1 MSTVFE
7 TAPLGPLTL
16 RNRIVKAATFEGRSK
31 GGVVTDEL
39 VDFHRRMAAGGV
51 AMTTVAYLA
60 VAPDGRTDD
69 GCVVLGPASVPGL
82 RRLTDA
88 VHEQGALAAAQVGH
102 AGPVANAASNKVPAY
117 SAGQMFNPLGMR
129 RTRAAKASDIAR
141 ITDDYRRGAQAAVEA
156 GFDSLELHLGHNY
169 LLSAFLSPLLN
180 RRSDDYGGPL
190 EHRARFARE
199 VVTAVREAV
208 GRDVAVT
215 AKLNM
220 ADGVRGGLR
229 PEESLQVATWLQDD
243 GALDAIRRRGRDISM
258 DEVASEIGVSK
269 TVLYRYFVD
278 KNDLTTAVMMRFA
291 QTTLIPNLAAALS
304 TDLDGFELTREIIR
318 VYVETVAAEPEPYRF
333 VMANSSASKNKV
345 IADSEQIIAR
355 MLALVLRQR
364 MQTVGMDT
372 RGVEPWA
379 FMIVGGVQL
388 ATHSWMSHPR
398 MSTEDLI
405 GYLTMMCWSSL
416 CGIVEAGGSLEKF
429 TSDPHP

>member
-1 MSTVFE
+1 MTTVFE
-7 TAPLGPLTL
+7 TAQLGPLTL

-31 GGVVTDEL
+31 GGVVTEEL

-102 AGPVANAASNKVPAY
+102 AGPVANAASNTVPAY

-243 GALDAIRRRGRDISM
+243 GALDAIELTGGSSLANPMYLFKGAAPVDEFRATLPWYLRGGFRLVGSKFLKTYPYEEAYFLPMAAEFRAALDLPLILLG
-258 DEVASEIGVSK
+258 GVSRVDTAQRGLDAGFDFVAMGRALLHDPDLVRK
-269 TVLYRYFVD
+269 WQEGSTVPSGCIHCNRCMPTIY
-278 KNDLTTAVMMRFA
+278 T
-291 QTTLIPNLAAALS
+291 
-304 TDLDGFELTREIIR
+304 GTRC
-318 VYVETVAAEPEPYRF
+318 P
-333 VMANSSASKNKV
+333 
-345 IADSEQIIAR
+345 
-355 MLALVLRQR
+355 L
-364 MQTVGMDT
+364 
-372 RGVEPWA
+372 VEPRPGDRP
-379 FMIVGGVQL
+379 VTL
-388 ATHSWMSHPR
+388 A
-398 MSTEDLI
+398 
-405 GYLTMMCWSSL
+405 
-416 CGIVEAGGSLEKF
+416 
-429 TSDPHP
+429 

>member
-7 TAPLGPLTL
+7 TAQLGPLTL

-243 GALDAIRRRGRDISM
+243 GALDAIELTGGSSLANPMYLFKGAAPVDEFRATLPWYLRGGFRLVGSKFLKTYPYEEAYFLPMAAEFRAALDLPLILLG
-258 DEVASEIGVSK
+258 GVSRVDTAQRGLDAGFDFVAMGRALLHDPDLVRK
-269 TVLYRYFVD
+269 WQEGSTVPSGCIHCNRCMPTIYTGTRCPLVD
-278 KNDLTTAVMMRFA
+278 
-291 QTTLIPNLAAALS
+291 
-304 TDLDGFELTREIIR
+304 
-318 VYVETVAAEPEPYRF
+318 
-333 VMANSSASKNKV
+333 
-345 IADSEQIIAR
+345 
-355 MLALVLRQR
+355 
-364 MQTVGMDT
+364 
-372 RGVEPWA
+372 
-379 FMIVGGVQL
+379 
-388 ATHSWMSHPR
+388 PR
-398 MSTEDLI
+398 PGDRPVTP
-405 GYLTMMCWSSL
+405 
-416 CGIVEAGGSLEKF
+416 A
-429 TSDPHP
+429 

>member
-1 MSTVFE
+1 MTTVFE
-7 TAPLGPLTL
+7 TAQLGPLTL

-129 RTRAAKASDIAR
+129 RTRAASASDIAR
-141 ITDDYRRGAQAAVEA
+141 ITDDYRRGAQAAVDA
-156 GFDSLELHLGHNY
+156 GFDSVELHLGHNY

-180 RRSDDYGGPL
+180 KRSDDYGGPL

-199 VVTAVREAV
+199 VVAAVREAV

-220 ADGVRGGLR
+220 SDGVRGGLR

-243 GALDAIRRRGRDISM
+243 GALDAI
-258 DEVASEIGVSK
+258 
-269 TVLYRYFVD
+269 
-278 KNDLTTAVMMRFA
+278 
-291 QTTLIPNLAAALS
+291 
-304 TDLDGFELTREIIR
+304 ELTGGSSLANPMYLFKGAAPVREFR
-318 VYVETVAAEPEPYRF
+318 ATLPWYLRGGFRLVGSKFLKTYPYEEAYFLSMAAEFREALDLP
-333 VMANSSASKNKV
+333 
-345 IADSEQIIAR
+345 
-355 MLALVLRQR
+355 LVLL
-364 MQTVGMDT
+364 GSCSAGSAGST
-372 RGVEPWA
+372 RP
-379 FMIVGGVQL
+379 
-388 ATHSWMSHPR
+388 S
-398 MSTEDLI
+398 
-405 GYLTMMCWSSL
+405 
-416 CGIVEAGGSLEKF
+416 GGS
-429 TSDPHP
+429 TPGSSSSPWDAPCCTTPTW

>member
-1 MSTVFE
+1 MTTVFE
-7 TAPLGPLTL
+7 TAQLGPLTL

-129 RTRAAKASDIAR
+129 RTRAASASDIAR
-141 ITDDYRRGAQAAVEA
+141 ITDDYRRGAQAAVDA
-156 GFDSLELHLGHNY
+156 GFDSVELHLGHNY

-180 RRSDDYGGPL
+180 KRSDDYGGPL

-199 VVTAVREAV
+199 VVAAVREAV

-220 ADGVRGGLR
+220 SDGVRGGLR

-243 GALDAIRRRGRDISM
+243 GALDAIELTGGSSLANPMYLFKGAAPVREFRATLPWYLRGGFRLVGSKFLKTYPYEEAYFLSMAAEFREALDLPLVLLGGISRI
-258 DEVASEIGVSK
+258 DTAQRGLDAGFEFVAMGRALLHDPDLVRKWQEGS
-269 TVLYRYFVD
+269 TVPSGCIHCNRCMPTIYTGTRCPLVD
-278 KNDLTTAVMMRFA
+278 PRPGDRPVTTA
-291 QTTLIPNLAAALS
+291 
-304 TDLDGFELTREIIR
+304 
-318 VYVETVAAEPEPYRF
+318 
-333 VMANSSASKNKV
+333 
-345 IADSEQIIAR
+345 
-355 MLALVLRQR
+355 
-364 MQTVGMDT
+364 
-372 RGVEPWA
+372 
-379 FMIVGGVQL
+379 
-388 ATHSWMSHPR
+388 
-398 MSTEDLI
+398 
-405 GYLTMMCWSSL
+405 
-416 CGIVEAGGSLEKF
+416 
-429 TSDPHP
+429 

>member
-7 TAPLGPLTL
+7 TAQLGPLTL

-51 AMTTVAYLA
+51 ALTTVAYLA

-243 GALDAIRRRGRDISM
+243 GALDAIELTGGSSLANPMYLFKGAAPVDEFRATLPRYLRGGFRLVGSKFLKTYPYEEAYFLPMAAEFRAALDLPLILLG
-258 DEVASEIGVSK
+258 GVSRVDTAQRGLDAGFDFVAMGRALLHDPDLVRK
-269 TVLYRYFVD
+269 WQEGSTVPSGCIHCNRCMPTIYTGTRCPLVD
-278 KNDLTTAVMMRFA
+278 
-291 QTTLIPNLAAALS
+291 
-304 TDLDGFELTREIIR
+304 
-318 VYVETVAAEPEPYRF
+318 
-333 VMANSSASKNKV
+333 
-345 IADSEQIIAR
+345 
-355 MLALVLRQR
+355 
-364 MQTVGMDT
+364 
-372 RGVEPWA
+372 
-379 FMIVGGVQL
+379 
-388 ATHSWMSHPR
+388 PR
-398 MSTEDLI
+398 PGDRPVTP
-405 GYLTMMCWSSL
+405 
-416 CGIVEAGGSLEKF
+416 A
-429 TSDPHP
+429 

>member
-51 AMTTVAYLA
+51 ALTTVAYLA

-243 GALDAIRRRGRDISM
+243 GALDAIELTGGSSLANPMYLFKGAAPVDEFRATLPWYLRGGFRLVGSKFLKTYPYEEAYFLPMAAEFRAALDLPLILLG
-258 DEVASEIGVSK
+258 GVSRVDTAQRGLDAGFDFVAMGRALLHDPDLVRK
-269 TVLYRYFVD
+269 WQEGSTVPSGCIHCNRCMPTIYTGTRCPLVD
-278 KNDLTTAVMMRFA
+278 
-291 QTTLIPNLAAALS
+291 
-304 TDLDGFELTREIIR
+304 
-318 VYVETVAAEPEPYRF
+318 
-333 VMANSSASKNKV
+333 
-345 IADSEQIIAR
+345 
-355 MLALVLRQR
+355 
-364 MQTVGMDT
+364 
-372 RGVEPWA
+372 
-379 FMIVGGVQL
+379 
-388 ATHSWMSHPR
+388 PR
-398 MSTEDLI
+398 PGDRPVTP
-405 GYLTMMCWSSL
+405 
-416 CGIVEAGGSLEKF
+416 A
-429 TSDPHP
+429 

>member
-1 MSTVFE
+1 MTTVFE
-7 TAPLGPLTL
+7 TARLGPLTL

-31 GGVVTDEL
+31 GGVVSDEL
-39 VDFHRRMAAGGV
+39 VEFHRRMAAGGV

-69 GCVVLGPASVPGL
+69 GCVVLGPGSVPGL

-129 RTRAAKASDIAR
+129 RTRAASASDIAR

-156 GFDSLELHLGHNY
+156 GFDSIELHLGHNY

-180 RRSDDYGGPL
+180 KRSDDYGGPL

-220 ADGVRGGLR
+220 SDGVRGGLR

-243 GALDAIRRRGRDISM
+243 GALDAIELTGGSSLANPMYLFKGDAPVNEFRATLPWYLRGGFRLVGSKFLKTYPYEEAYFLSM
-258 DEVASEIGVSK
+258 AAEF
-269 TVLYRYFVD
+269 R
-278 KNDLTTAVMMRFA
+278 
-291 QTTLIPNLAAALS
+291 AALDLPLILLGGISRVDTAQRGIDAGFQFVAMGRALLHDPDLVRKWEEGS
-304 TDLDGFELTREIIR
+304 TVPSGCIHCNRCMPTIYTGTRCPLVDPR
-318 VYVETVAAEPEPYRF
+318 PGDRPVT
-333 VMANSSASKNKV
+333 
-345 IADSEQIIAR
+345 
-355 MLALVLRQR
+355 LA
-364 MQTVGMDT
+364 
-372 RGVEPWA
+372 
-379 FMIVGGVQL
+379 
-388 ATHSWMSHPR
+388 
-398 MSTEDLI
+398 
-405 GYLTMMCWSSL
+405 
-416 CGIVEAGGSLEKF
+416 
-429 TSDPHP
+429 

>member
-7 TAPLGPLTL
+7 AAQLGPLTL

-243 GALDAIRRRGRDISM
+243 GALDAIELTGGSSLANPMYLFKGAAPVDEFRATLPWYLRGGFRLVGSKFLKTYPYEEAYFLPMAAEFRAALDLPLILLG
-258 DEVASEIGVSK
+258 GVSRVDTAQRGLDAGFDFVAMGRALLHDPDLVRK
-269 TVLYRYFVD
+269 WQEGSTVPSGCIHCNRCMPTIYTGTRCPLVD
-278 KNDLTTAVMMRFA
+278 
-291 QTTLIPNLAAALS
+291 
-304 TDLDGFELTREIIR
+304 
-318 VYVETVAAEPEPYRF
+318 
-333 VMANSSASKNKV
+333 
-345 IADSEQIIAR
+345 
-355 MLALVLRQR
+355 
-364 MQTVGMDT
+364 
-372 RGVEPWA
+372 
-379 FMIVGGVQL
+379 
-388 ATHSWMSHPR
+388 PR
-398 MSTEDLI
+398 PGDRPVTP
-405 GYLTMMCWSSL
+405 
-416 CGIVEAGGSLEKF
+416 A
-429 TSDPHP
+429 